1 MGIIIRNQAIHTT
14 KLYTHTHTHTHTH
27 KRGIYLNRE
36 TTNPCWRL

>member
-14 KLYTHTHTHTHTH
+14 KLYTHT
-27 KRGIYLNRE
+27 RGIYLNRE